1 MIQNGSMALQ
11 SLNVIINV
19 EKIHVIVRKDGRDK
33 ILAMLLYREE
43 KSLIHKQI
51 FHLWKNL
58 LDGLHV

>member
-1 MIQNGSMALQ
+1 MIQNGSMDLQ